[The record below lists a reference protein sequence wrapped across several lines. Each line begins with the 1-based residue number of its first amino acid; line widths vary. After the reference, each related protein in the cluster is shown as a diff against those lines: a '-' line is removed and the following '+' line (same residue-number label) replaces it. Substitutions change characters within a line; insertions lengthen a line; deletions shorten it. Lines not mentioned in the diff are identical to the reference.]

1 MAANGIVRIGRG
13 LEPTPGSQP
22 GRTNGPEIPRRHR
35 DHRKTRMTGPGA
47 RAGVADRVAGTARV
61 VEGPLPP
68 DAAPHPGP
76 RASHGDRMK
85 GQVVVLLPALNE
97 VSAIGQ
103 VIDRIPVAGLRSRGY
118 DVAVWV
124 VDGQSTDGT
133 MDVARARGA
142 STFVQTGRGKG
153 NGMRQALDSLLDR
166 TRPGV
171 TNDRVFV
178 MLEADGT
185 SPAEEIPRFI
195 EALESG
201 EDVVLG
207 SRLSGSIADGAISDM
222 NRLGNRILS
231 ALASLLFRVR
241 VTDVCTGMWGFRED
255 ALRRFGL
262 VAQGFDLE
270 ADLFAA
276 VCERRARLRELPS
289 FFKGRVGGPKPWP
302 LRPGGLRPSS
312 LLRRRVRPP
321 TAEPR

>member
-1 MAANGIVRIGRG
+1 M
-13 LEPTPGSQP
+13 
-22 GRTNGPEIPRRHR
+22 
-35 DHRKTRMTGPGA
+35 KTRMTGPGA
-47 RAGVADRVAGTARV
+47 RAGVADRVAGTARI

-142 STFVQTGRGKG
+142 STFVQTGTGKG

-166 TRPGV
+166 SRPGV

-178 MLEADGT
+178 MLDADGT
-185 SPAEEIPRFI
+185 YPAEEIPRFI

-276 VCERRARLRELPS
+276 VCERRARLRELPIS
-289 FFKGRVGGPKPWP
+289 YERRIGDPKLVP
-302 LRPGGLRPSS
+302 LRTGILIAWRLLVRRLNPPRREARRNLPPS
-312 LLRRRVRPP
+312 
-321 TAEPR
+321 TATREEPA